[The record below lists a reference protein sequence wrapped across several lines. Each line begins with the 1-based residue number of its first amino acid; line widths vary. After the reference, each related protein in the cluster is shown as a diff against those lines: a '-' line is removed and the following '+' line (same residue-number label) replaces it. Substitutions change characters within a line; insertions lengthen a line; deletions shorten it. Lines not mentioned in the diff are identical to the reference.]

1 MHNIH
6 VSVPANAKLKKL
18 WREYQKKLKE
28 ADQARKAFRNEED
41 KFRSWIHRQLPS
53 F

>member
-1 MHNIH
+1 MHSIH
-6 VSVPANAKLKKL
+6 VSLPPNAKLRKL
-18 WREYQKKLKE
+18 WRDYQKKLKE

-41 KFRSWIHRQLPS
+41 KFRSWVQRQIPG